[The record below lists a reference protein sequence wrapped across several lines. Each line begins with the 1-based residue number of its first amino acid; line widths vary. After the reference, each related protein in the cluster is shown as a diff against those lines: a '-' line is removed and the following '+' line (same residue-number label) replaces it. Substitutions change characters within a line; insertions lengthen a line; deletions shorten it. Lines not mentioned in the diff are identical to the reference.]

1 MLPRMAW
8 ALGDPAGVGPELVAK
23 GLVDRELMALCRPV
37 VVGPAW
43 LLARGARVAGV
54 QLTTAVTPPG
64 RIDAVPCDVIPVV
77 DDGWPEQPF
86 PPGVLSG
93 EGGKLSMEMLRVA
106 FDLTKK
112 GVTAAVVYGPL
123 NKEAMSKGGSPYKD
137 ELRLFGDWLGDTDRG
152 EINAA
157 AGLFT
162 TRVTS
167 HVPLKE
173 VPGLIQ
179 PDRIL
184 KAIRL
189 LHKTLVAAGIAS
201 PRIGV
206 AALNPHGGEHGLCGD
221 EEVRVIAPTVARAR
235 EQGMPAQGPFPADTI
250 FVRARKGEFDGVVI
264 MYHDQG
270 QVATK
275 LLGFDQGVTISG
287 GLSFPVLTPAHGT
300 AYDIAGKG
308 LANLGAFKEAARL
321 GARMAAQRT

>member
-1 MLPRMAW
+1 MLPRIAW
-8 ALGDPAGVGPELVAK
+8 GLGDPAGIGPELVAK
-23 GLVDRELMALCRPV
+23 ALVDRDLLALCRPV

-43 LLARGARVAGV
+43 LLASGLKVARVQV
-54 QLTTAVTPPG
+54 KTAVTPVE
-64 RIDAVPCDVIPVV
+64 RIESAPADVIPVV
-77 DDGWPEQPF
+77 DAGWPEQPF
-86 PPGVLSG
+86 TPGVLSG
-93 EGGKLSMEMLRVA
+93 AGGKLSMDMLKVA

-112 GVTAAVVYGPL
+112 GVTGAVVYGPL

-173 VPGLIQ
+173 VPALIQ
-179 PDRIL
+179 PDRII

-189 LHKTLVAAGIAS
+189 LHKTLVAAGLTA

-221 EEVRVIAPTVARAR
+221 EEVRVIGPAVAEAQK
-235 EQGMPAQGPFPADTI
+235 QGLPAQGPFPADTI

-308 LANLGAFKEAARL
+308 IANLGAFKEAARL
-321 GARMAAQRT
+321 GAKMAAART

>member
-8 ALGDPAGVGPELVAK
+8 ALGDPAGIGPELVAK

-189 LHKTLVAAGIAS
+189 LHKTLV
-201 PRIGV
+201 
-206 AALNPHGGEHGLCGD
+206 
-221 EEVRVIAPTVARAR
+221 
-235 EQGMPAQGPFPADTI
+235 
-250 FVRARKGEFDGVVI
+250 
-264 MYHDQG
+264 
-270 QVATK
+270 
-275 LLGFDQGVTISG
+275 
-287 GLSFPVLTPAHGT
+287 
-300 AYDIAGKG
+300 
-308 LANLGAFKEAARL
+308 
-321 GARMAAQRT
+321 